1 VKLKPVQ
8 LVPYVLAALAI
19 AVVLGT
25 EGLSHWFPRWDL
37 VQRLKWMT
45 YDWRA
50 RQAVHFAAPATN
62 NLGFVFFSDETIS
75 IFSEGVLGTNYQYG
89 LYWPRHLYG
98 QVVRE
103 LAAQGAKMVGLDVL
117 FSERRHEFDQ
127 VQVRAGTKV
136 FSSDAFFQYCLG
148 EAGNVALGATSQ
160 TPPHGFFRVAAAD
173 LGDIST
179 DKDADGVLRRVKPF
193 KEYRLWHE
201 AIRMK
206 ARIDNLDL
214 AAAAV
219 RSNAVFL
226 SKPDQSLV
234 KIPLEDG
241 FFNPGLLAEGGAA
254 QTATLQ
260 PAFQEVRV
268 WHMGIVL
275 AAKALGLDLEQAQV
289 ERRRIVLTGA
299 NGLTRSLPLDS
310 WGCLPIDWVM
320 LVNDPRLT
328 EEAFDQLLAKD
339 ITRQLGTNYPPRFK
353 DKLVV
358 IGSMAEGNDLSD
370 RGATPIEK
378 NGFLTCNIWNVAN
391 SVLTGRFIRQAS
403 DSMTVL
409 LILAL
414 GGISAAATLKL
425 RPSAASAMVVLA
437 GALLWG
443 AGLWLFIA
451 WRYWLPLVTPLA
463 ALLLTHVTLLSYRV
477 VFEQSERRRI
487 RGIFTKIVSPDVVS
501 ELLQAERLSLGGAR
515 REVTVFFTD
524 VRGFTEYTDANHAL
538 SEEHVRRNQLSPAAA
553 AAWIDAQ
560 SQEVLRNVNLYLGTI
575 ADIIKKHNGTLD
587 KYIGDCVMAFW
598 GAPTPNPQ
606 HALAGVRA
614 AIDAQRAIFALNQ
627 ERFAE
632 NQRREK
638 ENPERA
644 QRGEAPLPPLPLLAL
659 GSGINTGIVTVG
671 LMGSDA
677 HLVNYTVFGREV
689 NLASRLESYSGRSRI
704 LIGEMTFQALRQWDP
719 ALAGACAELPP
730 VTVKGF
736 RDPVK
741 VFEVPWKT
749 PAPAAAEPQAVER
762 AASGA

>member
-1 VKLKPVQ
+1 
-8 LVPYVLAALAI
+8 VPYALAALAL
-19 AVVLGT
+19 AVVLVT
-25 EGLSHWFPRWDL
+25 EELAHWFPRWDL
-37 VQRLKWMT
+37 VQRLEWIT

-50 RQAVHFAAPATN
+50 RQALHFAAPATN
-62 NLGFVFFSDETIS
+62 NLGFVFFSDDTIS
-75 IFSEGVLGTNYQYG
+75 IFSHGVLGTNYQYG
-89 LYWPRHLYG
+89 LYWPRHFYG

-117 FSERRHEFDQ
+117 FGERRHEFDQ
-127 VQVRAGTKV
+127 VQVRAGTNV
-136 FSSDAFFQYCLG
+136 FGSDGFFQYALG
-148 EAGNVALGATSQ
+148 EAGNVVLGATSNM
-160 TPPHGFFRVAAAD
+160 PPHEFFRVAAAD
-173 LGDIST
+173 LGDISA
-179 DKDADGVLRRVKPF
+179 DKDADGVLRRVKPV
-193 KEYRLWHE
+193 KDYRLWHE

-214 AAAAV
+214 AAAEI

-226 SKPDQSLV
+226 TKADKSLV

-241 FFNPGLLAEGGAA
+241 FFDPGLLSDGGAA
-254 QTATLQ
+254 RIAATLQ

-275 AAKALGLDLEQAQV
+275 AAKALGLDLEQARI

-299 NGLTRSLPLDS
+299 NGATRILPLDAA
-310 WGCLPIDWVM
+310 GRLPIDWGI

-339 ITRQLGTNYPPRFK
+339 ITRQLGTNHSPRFK

-378 NGFLTCNIWNVAN
+378 NAFLTCNNWNVAN

-403 DSMTVL
+403 ESMTVL

-425 RPSAASAMVVLA
+425 RPSAASAMAVLA
-437 GALLWG
+437 GALLWAG
-443 AGLWLFIA
+443 GLWLFVA

-463 ALLLTHVTLLSYRV
+463 ALLLTHVALLSYRV

-487 RGIFTKIVSPDVVS
+487 RGIFAKIVSPDVVS
-501 ELLQAERLSLGGAR
+501 ELLKAERLSLGGAR
-515 REVTVFFTD
+515 REVTVFFSD

-644 QRGEAPLPPLPLLAL
+644 QRGEAPLPTLPLLAL

-704 LIGEMTFQALRQWDP
+704 LIGEVTFQALRQWDP
-719 ALAGACAELPP
+719 ALSASCVELPP

-736 RDPVK
+736 RAPVK

-749 PAPAAAEPQAVER
+749 PAPAPAEPQAVER